1 MRGEVAPAAAAAEDP
16 SSQPNG
22 LCSPQLDADTLLL
35 GYTVFVGY
43 CIRGAAAA
51 AVNHGIMDTA

>member
-1 MRGEVAPAAAAAEDP
+1 MRGEVAPVAAAAAEDP

-22 LCSPQLDADTLLL
+22 LCSPQWDADTLL
-35 GYTVFVGY
+35 GYAVFVGY

-51 AVNHGIMDTA
+51 AVNHGIMNTA